1 MSAIHQLVA
10 GFSRGDAIS
19 NEALVMRKIF
29 RSWGYESEIFS
40 ENRRILPELRNDA
53 RDLVQHRAMFKPDDL
68 VFLHLSI
75 GSIVNRVFLE
85 LPGRKALLYHNITP
99 SEYFTA
105 VQPQIAA
112 SLARGREEARA
123 LAGKAEVNLADSQ
136 FNADELSSWG
146 YRNVEVLP
154 LVLDLSRLRE
164 TPNRS
169 ILKKYDDGLVNILF
183 VGRCVPNKRIE
194 DALAAFY
201 YFQKY
206 VEPNSR
212 FIHAGSF
219 AGTEQYHA
227 ILLTMIRDL
236 QLENVELIGSVRQDE
251 LNACY
256 QVSRAFLCMSEHEG
270 FCIPLIESLVHDVP
284 VVAYAAGAVPETL
297 GGAGVLFKEKRLDL
311 IAETIGRLHRDA
323 TLRDAVVKC
332 QRDRLNRFETRN
344 LEQELRS
351 HLAPLLKKI

>member
-1 MSAIHQLVA
+1 
-10 GFSRGDAIS
+10 
-19 NEALVMRKIF
+19 MRKIF
-29 RSWGYESEIFS
+29 RSWGYGSDIFCES
-40 ENRRILPELRNDA
+40 RRILPELRNEA
-53 RDLVQHRAMFKPDDL
+53 KDLVQHRSEFKADDIVL
-68 VFLHLSI
+68 LHLSI
-75 GSIVNRVFLE
+75 GSIVNQIFPE
-85 LPGRKALLYHNITP
+85 LPGHKVILYHNITP
-99 SEYFTA
+99 SEYFAA

-123 LAGKAEVNLADSQ
+123 LAGQASVNLADSQ
-136 FNADELSSWG
+136 FNAEELTSWG
-146 YRNVEVLP
+146 YRNVQVLP

-164 TPNRS
+164 SPNRA
-169 ILKKYDDGLVNILF
+169 ILKKYNDGLANILF

-212 FIHAGSF
+212 FIHAGSY

-256 QVSRAFLCMSEHEG
+256 KASRAFLCMSEHEG

-297 GGAGVLFKEKRLDL
+297 GGAGALFKEKRFDL
-311 IAETIGRLHRDA
+311 IAETLGRLHRDA
-323 TLRDAVVKC
+323 ALRNAVLQS
-332 QRDRLNRFETRN
+332 QRERLSRFENRN
-344 LEQELRS
+344 LEQELRA
-351 HLAPLLKKI
+351 HLSPLLPQL

>member
-1 MSAIHQLVA
+1 MPAIHQLVA

-29 RSWGYESEIFS
+29 RSWGYESDIFC
-40 ENRRILPELRNDA
+40 ENRRILPELRGEA
-53 RDLVQHRAMFKPDDL
+53 KDLVQHRAMIQPDDL
-68 VFLHLSI
+68 TLLHLSI
-75 GSIVNRVFLE
+75 GSIVNQIFPE

-112 SLARGREEARA
+112 SLARGRDEAKA
-123 LAGKAEVNLADSQ
+123 LAGKATVNLADSQ

-164 TPNRS
+164 PPNRA
-169 ILKKYDDGLVNILF
+169 LLRKYDDGLMNVLF

-206 VEPNSR
+206 VEPRSR

-256 QVSRAFLCMSEHEG
+256 HVSDVFLCMSEHEG
-270 FCIPLIESLVHDVP
+270 FCIPLIESLVHDLP

-297 GGAGVLFKEKRLDL
+297 GGAGVLFHEKRFDL
-311 IAETIGRLHRDA
+311 IAETMGRLQRDPV
-323 TLRDAVVKC
+323 LRRAVVQA
-332 QRDRLNRFETRN
+332 QRERLRRFETRN
-344 LEQELRS
+344 LEQELKA
-351 HLAPLLKKI
+351 HLAPLLATG